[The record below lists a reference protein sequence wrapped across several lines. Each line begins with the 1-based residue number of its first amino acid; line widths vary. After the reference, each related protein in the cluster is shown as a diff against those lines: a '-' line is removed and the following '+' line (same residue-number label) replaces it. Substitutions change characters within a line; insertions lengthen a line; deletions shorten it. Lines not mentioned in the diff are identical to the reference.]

1 MFPLSVSLDAG
12 MKPAD
17 MGQTDIPVCP
27 PREGFFMKPSARNQL
42 KGRITN
48 ILRGATTSHITIDVN
63 STLITSVMI
72 GVD

>member
-1 MFPLSVSLDAG
+1 
-12 MKPAD
+12 
-17 MGQTDIPVCP
+17 
-27 PREGFFMKPSARNQL
+27 MKPSARNQL